1 LIEAGWLAN
10 VSASSYRFMKKIT
23 TVLILT
29 CLFLGF
35 PGDSL
40 SSAGSHYLPDPGER
54 GTGDRASFHLCSKP
68 SRLVFQVIDNQL
80 YKWFE
85 YDNPTESS
93 YRIYLLEP
101 ERKLLSEAET
111 ARLLE
116 LSGRWEIE
124 YQNQTVDIN
133 LTENHF
139 LQLESVVDNRTII
152 ADYEAVSYPFNTVG
166 FLEINF
172 PAHKMRGTGFI
183 VGPYTV
189 LTNAHNI
196 YAANFGGWYQTIR
209 FTPGQYEKEYP
220 NVIKPF
226 STYSPIRAE
235 TNEQYI
241 HYDSKGDRANSVM
254 YDYAALFFDQR
265 FEGITTFI
273 PLEFNYYPDAVSL
286 VGYPGVVR
294 DVETLGMWRSDGTVI
309 LIDDYCLYYN
319 AYSSGG
325 NSGSPVLTYNQ
336 QSGTYRVV
344 AVHSFAFDSSK
355 TVISGGPHLNDKNRQ
370 IIEQWLLWT
379 PGPQEKPVESVTLDK
394 TSLTLQTG
402 EQKTLVATVLPEDA
416 SVKNLIWSSSNTAVA
431 TVNNNGVVKAV
442 GGGSAIIS
450 ARTIDGSQAA
460 TCTVSVEPNPETT
473 TVGDING
480 DGAVNVL
487 DAVAVVQHILQLD
500 SLNKNAL
507 LRADVNADGT
517 VNILDVNMIMQY
529 SLGIINS
536 FN

>member
-1 LIEAGWLAN
+1 MR
-10 VSASSYRFMKKIT
+10 ASSYRFMTKII
-23 TVLILT
+23 TVLIFT
-29 CLFLGF
+29 GLFLGF

-40 SSAGSHYLPDPGER
+40 ASTGSTYLPDPVEKN
-54 GTGDRASFHLCSKP
+54 TGDRASLHLCSKP
-68 SRLVFQVIDNQL
+68 SRLVLQVINNQL
-80 YKWFE
+80 YKWYE
-85 YDNPTESS
+85 YDNPAESA

-111 ARLLE
+111 ARLLD
-116 LSGRWEIE
+116 LSGKWEIE

-133 LTENHF
+133 LTENNS
-139 LQLESVVDNRTII
+139 LQLENVVDNRTII

-172 PAHKMRGTGFI
+172 PSHKMRGTGFI

-196 YAANFGGWYQTIR
+196 YSTNFGGWYQTIR
-209 FTPGQYEKEYP
+209 FSPGQYEKEYP

-235 TNEQYI
+235 TNEKYI
-241 HYDSKGDRANSVM
+241 QYDSKGDRTNSVM

-265 FEGITTFI
+265 FDGITTFI

-286 VGYPGVVR
+286 FGYPGVVR
-294 DVETLGMWRSDGTVI
+294 DVETLGMWRSDGAVMV
-309 LIDDYCLYYN
+309 IDDFCLYYD

-325 NSGSPVLTYNQ
+325 SSGSPVLTYNRE
-336 QSGTYRVV
+336 SGTYRVV
-344 AVHSFAFDSSK
+344 AVHSFAFNSSK

-402 EQKTLVATVLPEDA
+402 EQETLAATVLPEDA
-416 SVKNLIWSSSNTAVA
+416 SVKDLIWSSSNTAVA
-431 TVNNNGVVKAV
+431 TVDNSGVVKAV

-450 ARTIDGSQAA
+450 ARTIDGSLAA
-460 TCTVSVEPNPETT
+460 TCTVSVEPDPETT
-473 TVGDING
+473 AVGDING
-480 DGAVNVL
+480 DGAINVL
-487 DAVAVVQHILQLD
+487 DAVMVVQYIIELESLD
-500 SLNKNAL
+500 ANAL
-507 LRADVNADGT
+507 LRADVNADGA
-517 VNILDVNMIMQY
+517 VNILDVNMIIQY
-529 SLGIINS
+529 SLGLINT